1 MHPLDRIP
9 AVRRIE
15 TNRSDVFAIEIS
27 GFVTGADVENLYG
40 LLEGAYALHD
50 RLDVLV
56 RLRDYEGSAWDEISS
71 ATAKEGRQHALEHVQ
86 RCAAVGEP
94 DWTAR
99 AAGFFEKLP
108 VELKHFAN
116 DDEPDAWAWIGAR
129 EIPQRV

>member
-15 TNRSDVFAIEIS
+15 TDRPDVFAIEIT

-56 RLRDYEGSAWDEISS
+56 RLNDYQGSAWDEISAS
-71 ATAKEGRQHALEHVQ
+71 TAKEGRQHALQHVQ
-86 RCAAVGEP
+86 RCAAVGDP
-94 DWTAR
+94 DWTDR

-108 VELKHFAN
+108 VELKHFPA
-116 DDEPDAWAWIGAR
+116 DDEAEAWTWIGAR
-129 EIPQRV
+129 EIRQRV

>member
-15 TNRSDVFAIEIS
+15 TDRSDVFAIEIT

-50 RLDVLV
+50 RLNVLV
-56 RLRDYEGSAWDEISS
+56 RLTDYDGSAWDEIST
-71 ATAKEGRQHALEHVQ
+71 ATAKEGRKHALQHVE
-86 RCAAVGEP
+86 RCAAVGDP
-94 DWTAR
+94 DWTDR

-108 VELKHFAN
+108 VELKHFPA
-116 DDEPDAWAWIGAR
+116 EAEADAWAWIGAR
-129 EIPQRV
+129 EIRQRV

>member
-15 TNRSDVFAIEIS
+15 TDRSDVFAIEIT
-27 GFVTGADVENLYG
+27 GYVTGADVENLYG

-56 RLRDYEGSAWDEISS
+56 RMQDYEGSAWEEISS
-71 ATAKEGRQHALEHVQ
+71 STAREGRRHALEHVQ
-86 RCAAVGEP
+86 RCAAVGDP
-94 DWTAR
+94 DWTDR

-108 VELKHFAN
+108 VELKHFPA
-116 DDEPDAWAWIGAR
+116 DAEADAWAWIGAR
-129 EIPQRV
+129 EIEQSA